1 MIGDLH
7 CHSTY
12 SDGSV
17 SPENIV
23 KYALRK
29 NLDYIALTDHDTM
42 SGVPEFKRAAIG
54 KPLRVI
60 SGVECTT
67 KDPFSNRPVHV
78 LCFEPK
84 HPHLLLPLLQETSKR
99 RREAKLAMA
108 EKLQKLYP
116 VFRTEDVIALSNESA
131 SIFESHLMLALAHAG
146 ITNNPFGSLLGDLIG
161 KNGSCYVPIQ
171 YPNTL
176 DVIDQMHQAKG
187 IVIIAHPGQFNSIEL
202 VQMLARQR
210 KIHGIECNHYKN
222 PPEITKICLDI
233 AKEFHLLATGG
244 SDFHGMYTTVPHP
257 IGFCKTNTEN
267 SQLFFELLKH

>member
-116 VFRTEDVIALSNESA
+116 VFRTEDV
-131 SIFESHLMLALAHAG
+131 M
-146 ITNNPFGSLLGDLIG
+146 
-161 KNGSCYVPIQ
+161 
-171 YPNTL
+171 
-176 DVIDQMHQAKG
+176 
-187 IVIIAHPGQFNSIEL
+187 
-202 VQMLARQR
+202 
-210 KIHGIECNHYKN
+210 
-222 PPEITKICLDI
+222 
-233 AKEFHLLATGG
+233 
-244 SDFHGMYTTVPHP
+244 
-257 IGFCKTNTEN
+257 
-267 SQLFFELLKH
+267 